1 MLPENYA
8 KKNRTAYTGSLMMW
22 NNESMIPQEQIY
34 LKVYNPIT
42 KKTTEEVI
50 LYEDNTCTPI
60 LSLRTCEAHG
70 LITINGHNFNRLSK
84 ITEENIEDIFNGKL
98 GKFPIIQHLKTDSTM
113 NPVIMANRR
122 VPIAIKS
129 RLKEAIKKLEKRGI
143 IKQITEPTPWV
154 SQLITFLKKS
164 YKLRIFLDPHE
175 LNKAYRENTTLY
187 QY

>member
-1 MLPENYA
+1 MLPEKYA

-22 NNESMIPQEQIY
+22 NNEAVSPREQTH

-70 LITINGHNFNRLSK
+70 LITINEHNFNSVSK
-84 ITEENIEDIFNGKL
+84 VTEENIVDIFNGKL
-98 GKFPIIQHLKTDSTM
+98 GKLPIIQHLKTYNTM

-122 VPIAIKS
+122 VPINI
-129 RLKEAIKKLEKRGI
+129 
-143 IKQITEPTPWV
+143 
-154 SQLITFLKKS
+154 
-164 YKLRIFLDPHE
+164 
-175 LNKAYRENTTLY
+175 
-187 QY
+187 